1 LTPPPDRPS
10 DTQTPAC
17 PCGHDNVPAELTGQ
31 YPLLERAAAGDREA
45 FAQLYDTQVD
55 GIYRYLLAW
64 TADPAQAAALTAA
77 VFHGAFSWLTVTH
90 ITDTEAAAWLTA
102 MARDAVV
109 QRRGSGATP
118 GAADP
123 VAAVAQLSDPKR
135 EVVILRLLCGHS
147 LDHTAHLSGF
157 TRRAVLELQLS
168 ACLSVWELTSG
179 STAPAPREA
188 AAGEFEQH
196 LAQGNLE
203 PLRDATAPSSPH
215 AALAG
220 PVAVARSL
228 RQAAPGYVVGPD
240 PALVERLRQ
249 SLLTGTPPDP
259 PPVPPHPATRPH
271 PAGPGAN
278 PAGPGANPAGPGAN
292 PAGPGANPA
301 GPGANPA
308 GPGAGLTHPV
318 PGIHPVPSIHPV
330 PGGAPRP
337 RARGNL
343 TRRSLGPRTGRVA
356 GLETWW
362 VRLSTGLAES
372 RLLRRPWL
380 ATGVATAGIVV
391 VLTLQAF
398 GDPAPPGACGGRPC
412 PPTTTV
418 AAVAAAGAGSLGT
431 PRTTVLQPS
440 TTTSTVA
447 TPAPPPSAPRTS
459 AATTPPSSRP
469 ATTAPPTTARPRPTT
484 TTRAPTTTAPTTTVA
499 TTTTAAPAPT

>member
-1 LTPPPDRPS
+1 LTPPPDRPP
-10 DTQTPAC
+10 DAQTPAC
-17 PCGHDNVPAELTGQ
+17 PCGHDNVPAEVAGQ
-31 YPLLERAAAGDREA
+31 HPLLQRAADGDREA
-45 FAQLYDTQVD
+45 FAQLYDSQVD

-90 ITDTEAAAWLTA
+90 ITDAEAAAWLTA

-109 QRRGSGATP
+109 QRRGPGATG

-123 VAAVAQLSDPKR
+123 VAAMAQLSDPKR
-135 EVVILRLLCGHS
+135 EVVVLRLLCGHT

-168 ACLSVWELTSG
+168 ACLSIRELVSG
-179 STAPAPREA
+179 APTPIPAPRDSA
-188 AAGEFEQH
+188 AEEFEQH
-196 LAQGNLE
+196 LAHGDLE
-203 PLRDATAPSSPH
+203 PSGDAPAPSSTH
-215 AALAG
+215 ATLAG
-220 PVAVARSL
+220 PFAVARSL
-228 RQAAPGYVVGPD
+228 RQTAPSYVVGPD

-259 PPVPPHPATRPH
+259 PSAPSHAATRPH
-271 PAGPGAN
+271 PAAPAAPGS
-278 PAGPGANPAGPGAN
+278 P
-292 PAGPGANPA
+292 
-301 GPGANPA
+301 
-308 GPGAGLTHPV
+308 LTHPT
-318 PGIHPVPSIHPV
+318 PGTHPAPVANAAPDTHPAPGTHAAPGTHPAPDTHAA
-330 PGGAPRP
+330 PGGVPRT
-337 RARGNL
+337 RARL
-343 TRRSLGPRTGRVA
+343 TLPAEPGAGPRTGRVA
-356 GLETWW
+356 GPQSWW
-362 VRLSTGLAES
+362 GRLSTGLTES

-380 ATGVATAGIVV
+380 ATGVAAAGIVI

-398 GDPAPPGACGGRPC
+398 GDPGPQGACGGRPC

-418 AAVAAAGAGSLGT
+418 AVVAAAEAGSLGT

-469 ATTAPPTTARPRPTT
+469 ATTAAPTTAPPRTTT
-484 TTRAPTTTAPTTTVA
+484 TTRATTTTAPTTTVA

>member
-157 TRRAVLELQLS
+157 TRRAALELQLS

-188 AAGEFEQH
+188 AAEEFEQH

-203 PLRDATAPSSPH
+203 PSCDATAPSSPH

-271 PAGPGAN
+271 PAGPGRTRPA
-278 PAGPGANPAGPGAN
+278 PGRTRPAPGRASPTRSRASTRSRAGPPDPGRAGTSPA
-292 PAGPGANPA
+292 
-301 GPGANPA
+301 
-308 GPGAGLTHPV
+308 V
-318 PGIHPVPSIHPV
+318 PWAPE
-330 PGGAPRP
+330 PGG
-337 RARGNL
+337 
-343 TRRSLGPRTGRVA
+343 
-356 GLETWW
+356 
-362 VRLSTGLAES
+362 
-372 RLLRRPWL
+372 
-380 ATGVATAGIVV
+380 
-391 VLTLQAF
+391 
-398 GDPAPPGACGGRPC
+398 
-412 PPTTTV
+412 
-418 AAVAAAGAGSLGT
+418 
-431 PRTTVLQPS
+431 
-440 TTTSTVA
+440 
-447 TPAPPPSAPRTS
+447 
-459 AATTPPSSRP
+459 
-469 ATTAPPTTARPRPTT
+469 
-484 TTRAPTTTAPTTTVA
+484 
-499 TTTTAAPAPT
+499 